1 MSGGGH
7 VDMTAPATIDAYLAA
22 IPDRDQRAALAN
34 LRALIRRLLPDA
46 VECISYAMPAHRQP
60 GPKGKVVIGYAAFA
74 NHCGVYSHSG
84 TVAPLLAADYPDWKF
99 SKSGFLFTP
108 DHPLPDE
115 LIRRMIALRL
125 AEIPTYA

>member
-1 MSGGGH
+1 
-7 VDMTAPATIDAYLAA
+7 MTAPATIDAYLAA
-22 IPDRDQRAALAN
+22 VSDKDQRTALSN
-34 LRALIRRLLPDA
+34 LRTLIRSILPDA
-46 VECISYAMPAHRQP
+46 VECISYAIPAHRQP

-84 TVAPLLAADYPDWKF
+84 TVAPQLAADYPGWKF

-115 LIRRMIALRL
+115 LVRRMIALRL
-125 AEIPTYA
+125 AEIPTYG